1 MRILSKILI
10 VTSVV
15 TAITATIAFGP
26 AAIAQGT
33 NGIQL
38 VSFVK
43 KQCPT
48 GYLKAQQRDA
58 NGNLVAADPQLC
70 YPDGDNPPA
79 VYQKISGGGLCVE
92 GYYEDTQDDWC
103 TDRAPQKVNPKNPKI
118 RSD

>member
-1 MRILSKILI
+1 MRILTKILI
-10 VTSVV
+10 GTSII
-15 TAITATIAFGP
+15 TAVTATIVFAP
-26 AAIAQGT
+26 AANAQGT

-48 GYLKAQQRDA
+48 GYLKAQQRDE

-79 VYQKISGGGLCVE
+79 VYQKISGGGVCVE

-103 TDRAPQKVNPKNPKI
+103 TDREPQENKSKKSKN
-118 RSD
+118 

>member
-15 TAITATIAFGP
+15 TAITAAIAFAP
-26 AAIAQGT
+26 AANAQGT

-48 GYLKAQQRDA
+48 GYLKAQQRDE
-58 NGNLVAADPQLC
+58 NGKLVAADPQLC

-79 VYQKISGGGLCVE
+79 VYQKISGGGVCVE
-92 GYYEDTQDDWC
+92 GYYEDVQDDWC
-103 TDRAPQKVNPKNPKI
+103 TDRKP
-118 RSD
+118 